1 MKEKEVIQ
9 ELQQLSPLL
18 AGIGNK
24 MPYRVP
30 DGYWE
35 SLEERLQSVYRP
47 EEVPTS
53 LLQADLRQKSVF
65 RVPDGYFESLPQ
77 VVLQKVQPQNRVV
90 SFWQRSM
97 LMRLAAAVVVLLLI
111 STGLLYLLRQQNT
124 NNPIAKGLQIKTEQ
138 QFEKELEK
146 LDATTVVEYLKL
158 TAPVASTHDAEALLH
173 VAAWDDL
180 PEEADLLDEDF
191 LENYLNN
198 INQTETL
205 N

>member
-65 RVPDGYFESLPQ
+65 RVPDGYFERLPQ
-77 VVLQKVQPQNRVV
+77 AVLQKVQPEARVV
-90 SFWQRSM
+90 SIWERSM
-97 LMRLAAAVVVLLLI
+97 LMRLAAAVVVVLLI
-111 STGLLYLLRQQNT
+111 STGVLYLLRQQNSS
-124 NNPIAKGLQIKTEQ
+124 NPIAKGLQIQTEE

-146 LDATTVVEYLKL
+146 LDAASVVDYLKHTTPVSYTHL
-158 TAPVASTHDAEALLH
+158 T
-173 VAAWDDL
+173 L
-180 PEEADLLDEDF
+180 PTKR
-191 LENYLNN
+191 
-198 INQTETL
+198 IV
-205 N
+205 